1 MQGAPRLYPELGP
14 YAEYSV
20 MSVSEYIACWQ
31 FRCTRR
37 LIHEFLKDNSVG
49 SEPDVDTFL
58 QWGKFV
64 YDDDIKQA
72 SVILLRDS
80 VRRVIVISI

>member
-1 MQGAPRLYPELGP
+1 MQGAQRLYPELGP
-14 YAEYSV
+14 YLDCSV
-20 MSVSEYIACWQ
+20 MSVSKYLVDRQW
-31 FRCTRR
+31 RCTKTIN
-37 LIHEFLKDNSVG
+37 LWIFLKDNSVG

-72 SVILLRDS
+72 SFILLRDS
-80 VRRVIVISI
+80 G